1 MLVLSNGY
9 VEEIFSCYEEI
20 IDYIGMKDFEA
31 ALSGKH
37 SQYTIT
43 YIPIT

>member
-9 VEEIFSCYEEI
+9 VEEIFTCYEEI
-20 IDYIGMKDFEA
+20 IDRIGQEDFKA
-31 ALSGKH
+31 VLSGVH

>member
-9 VEEIFSCYEEI
+9 VEEIFTCYEEI
-20 IDYIGMKDFEA
+20 LDCIGQEDFEA
-31 ALSGKH
+31 ALSGVH

>member
-9 VEEIFSCYEEI
+9 VEEIFTCYEEI
-20 IDYIGMKDFEA
+20 IDYIGKKDFEA
-31 ALSGKH
+31 ALSGVH